1 MPRVFN
7 RPVAEC
13 VQGLARA
20 LRLVALCLVLI
31 PLSLA
36 AADTYKQKTTLPTLY
51 IETVDQK
58 DVTDHDN
65 YKYCRIVMVNGAD
78 TTHFG
83 SVRLRGRGNTTWTLP
98 KKPYR
103 IKFPKKTRL
112 LGEGEA
118 KAKDWVLLANAG
130 DKLLLRNALAACVGA
145 LMQMPFNPC
154 FQFVACYLN
163 GRYDG
168 N

>member
-7 RPVAEC
+7 RPATEC

-20 LRLVALCLVLI
+20 LRLVALCLALI

-51 IETVDQK
+51 IETFDQK

-78 TTHFG
+78 TTRFD
-83 SVRLRGRGNTTWTLP
+83 SVRIRGRGNTTWTLP

-112 LGEGEA
+112 LGEEEA
-118 KAKDWVLLANAG
+118 KAKDWVLLAPECLGHLRGRVHA
-130 DKLLLRNALAACVGA
+130 DALQSLLPVCGPLPERPL
-145 LMQMPFNPC
+145 
-154 FQFVACYLN
+154 
-163 GRYDG
+163 
-168 N
+168 